1 MAVLDPVM
9 VRLDSITV
17 RLDPITAAPRRPIMA
32 ARRHPVM
39 AGPDPAISRSRHD
52 RACC

>member
-17 RLDPITAAPRRPIMA
+17 RLDPIMA